1 MPIPDSETPFTRI
14 GGQLAVDRLVD
25 VFYARM
31 STLPQAQ
38 TIRAMHPAD
47 LEPVKAI
54 LKQFVAQ
61 WMGGPQTYSEQRGHP
76 RLRMRHLPF
85 SIGTAERDAWML
97 CMTGA
102 RRGRH
107 RRGSEGGGRGA
118 RPTAPTRAP
127 GQRVRGPG

>member
-1 MPIPDSETPFTRI
+1 MRVPTLESETPFTRI
-14 GGQLAVDRLVD
+14 GGQAAVDRLVD

-31 STLPQAQ
+31 STLPDAQ

-47 LEPVKAI
+47 LGPVKAI
-54 LKQFVAQ
+54 LKQFLAQ

-85 SIGTAERDAWML
+85 SIGTAGRDAWML

-102 RRGRH
+102 LDEVVTDASLRAHLADAFGRLADFM
-107 RRGSEGGGRGA
+107 RNKE
-118 RPTAPTRAP
+118 PD
-127 GQRVRGPG
+127 